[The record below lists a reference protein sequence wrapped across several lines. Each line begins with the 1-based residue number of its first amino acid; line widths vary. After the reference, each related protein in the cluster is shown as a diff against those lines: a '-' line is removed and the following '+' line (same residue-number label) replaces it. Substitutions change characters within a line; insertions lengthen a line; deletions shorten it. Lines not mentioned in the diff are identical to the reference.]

1 MRKNLK
7 KPADMSVQ
15 TMVAALSR
23 INSCLPFFPGATEAS
38 KFTPEEMVEVLEC
51 SLPYAWRQKFDLDGH
66 IPTDGS
72 RAQMIIICEAIERNK
87 ESPKKDKKE
96 KILKNSLIRKR

>member
-1 MRKNLK
+1 MKKNLK
-7 KPADMSVQ
+7 KPTDMSVW

-38 KFTPEEMVEVLEC
+38 KFTTEEMVEFLEGI
-51 SLPYAWRQKFDLDGH
+51 LPYAWRQKFDLDGY

-72 RAQMIIICEAIERNK
+72 RAQLIINCEAIERNEETPRK
-87 ESPKKDKKE
+87 TK
-96 KILKNSLIRKR
+96 RKRI